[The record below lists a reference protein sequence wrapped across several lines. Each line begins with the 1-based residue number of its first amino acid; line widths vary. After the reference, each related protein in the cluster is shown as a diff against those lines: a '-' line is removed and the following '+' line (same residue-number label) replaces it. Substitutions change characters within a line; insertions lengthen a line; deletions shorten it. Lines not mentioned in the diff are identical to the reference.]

1 MLKEIKCS
9 DIHLSYQ
16 DIDMKDVKEG
26 TEIIGQERALGLL
39 RLGLSVNRSGYNIFL
54 SGEEGSG
61 RLTAVKNEIKRIEND
76 TESLFDAAYVYSQA
90 HPDCPTCIK
99 FQKGMAREFQKD
111 LHLLRDKAISKSDME
126 AKWNDEAIRNFLRH
140 IDSSSDPIAYDIN
153 IVLDRANAT
162 RRPLVIE
169 THPSK
174 ESLFG
179 FIDDK
184 KVNHM
189 GIHIGSYQEA
199 AGGFLVLNAEEIASN
214 EELFS
219 KLKRYLEMTH
229 RALTSTA
236 VKGEMLSS
244 LRPSPIPMLTKVIL
258 IGNEDLYD
266 HLSDEDKEFLRF
278 FKISPEFDYSM
289 DATKE
294 NILGTVSY
302 LKEASKELPI
312 RIDDSAYK
320 EVLRFSSFVAED
332 RKKLTTELRIL
343 SDLIEEAAVLALS
356 NNEEV
361 LTSTSIRNALEK
373 RDWFGSMAE
382 DHINDEI
389 ENGVMVMNLKGK
401 RVGVVN
407 GLAVMDRGLTSF
419 GTPTVISV
427 AVAPGTEGIVNIEHE
442 AGLSGGIHDKGVM
455 ILEGYLRGQYARTFP
470 LSLYAGIC
478 FEQSYG
484 EVDGDSASSAELYA
498 LLSAIGNLP
507 LRQDIAVTGSVNQMG
522 ELQPVGGINEKI
534 QGFFNACSRLG
545 LTGTQG
551 VIIPQQNLS
560 SLILPYNVEE
570 AIEQGLFHIYAISDI
585 HEGLELLTGLKG
597 GQRDRKGI
605 FPQGTY
611 NRAIEDSLKALCHN
625 SQKQN

>member
-1 MLKEIKCS
+1 MLREIKS
-9 DIHLSYQ
+9 SEIHLSYQ
-16 DIDMKDVKEG
+16 NLDITDVKPG
-26 TEIIGQERALGLL
+26 VGIIGQDRALGLL
-39 RLGLSVNRSGYNIFL
+39 RLGLSVNRSGYNIFI

-61 RLTAVKNEIKRIEND
+61 RLSAVKNEIRRIESD
-76 TESLFDAAYVYSQA
+76 VSSLFDAAYVYSKS
-90 HPDCPTCIK
+90 HLDCPQCIT

-111 LHLLRDKAISKSDME
+111 LWKLRDKQISKE
-126 AKWNDEAIRNFLRH
+126 EIIAKWKDSQIASFIRHLPEEAEP
-140 IDSSSDPIAYDIN
+140 DAYEIN
-153 IVLDRANAT
+153 IVLDRAEAK

-179 FIDDK
+179 FIDSK
-184 KVNHM
+184 RENHM

-199 AGGFLVLNAEEIASN
+199 AGGFLVLNAEEITSN
-214 EELFS
+214 EELWS

-258 IGNEDLYD
+258 IGNENLYD
-266 HLSDEDKEFLRF
+266 KLSDEDEQFLRF

-289 DATKE
+289 DATEDNLK
-294 NILGTVSY
+294 GTISY
-302 LKEASKELPI
+302 LMDSENDLLPVEG
-312 RIDDSAYK
+312 SAYK
-320 EVLRFSSFVAED
+320 EILRFSTLVAED
-332 RKKLTTELRIL
+332 RAKLTTQLSIL
-343 SDLIEEAAVLALS
+343 ADLLEEADISAR
-356 NNEEV
+356 NDGKN
-361 LTSTSIRNALEK
+361 SITDEDVKNALEK
-373 RDWFGSMAE
+373 RDWYGAMAE

-401 RVGVVN
+401 RTGVVN
-407 GLAVMDRGLTSF
+407 GLAVMDRGLSSF

-455 ILEGYLRGQYARTFP
+455 ILEGYLRGRYAKTFP

-498 LLSAIGNLP
+498 LLSAIGDLP

-560 SLILPYNVEE
+560 SLILPYKVEE
-570 AIEQGLFHIYAISDI
+570 AIENGLFHIYAISDI
-585 HEGLELLTGLKG
+585 YEGLELLTGLKG
-597 GQRDRKGI
+597 GERDRRGI
-605 FPQGTY
+605 FPQGTF
-611 NRAIEDSLKALCHN
+611 NRYIEDALKALCHN

>member
-1 MLKEIKCS
+1 MLKEIKCD

-16 DIDMKDVKEG
+16 NLDITNVKEG
-26 TEIIGQERALGLL
+26 TDIVGQERAIELL

-76 TESLFDAAYVYSQA
+76 IDSLYDAAYVYSQA
-90 HPDCPTCIK
+90 HPDCPTCLRFK
-99 FQKGMAREFQKD
+99 RGMAREFQKD
-111 LHLLRDKAISKSDME
+111 LHLLRDKELSAEEIS
-126 AKWNDEAIRNFLRH
+126 AKWNDSAITNFLRH
-140 IDSSSDPIAYDIN
+140 LDGVESELAYEIN
-153 IVLDRANAT
+153 IVLDRSNAT

-179 FIDDK
+179 FIDSK
-184 KVNHM
+184 KENHM

-199 AGGFLVLNAEEIASN
+199 AGGFLVLNGEELVKD

-266 HLSDEDKEFLRF
+266 KLSDEDKEFLRF

-289 DATKE
+289 DTTEE
-294 NILGTVSY
+294 NIFGTISY
-302 LKEASKELPI
+302 LKEAAKELPLK
-312 RIDDSAYK
+312 IDDSAYK

-332 RKKLTTELRIL
+332 RNKLTTELRIL
-343 SDLIEEAAVLALS
+343 SDLIEEAVVLGLS
-356 NNEEV
+356 NKEGII
-361 LTSTSIRNALEK
+361 TDRSIRNALEK
-373 RDWFGSMAE
+373 RDWYGSMAE

-419 GTPTVISV
+419 GTPTVIS
-427 AVAPGTEGIVNIEHE
+427 ARVAPGTEGIVNIEHE

-455 ILEGYLRGQYARTFP
+455 ILEGYLRGQYARSFP

-498 LLSAIGNLP
+498 LLSAIGNIP

-534 QGFFNACSRLG
+534 QGFYNACSRLG

-570 AIEQGLFHIYAISDI
+570 AIERGEFHIYSISDI

-597 GQRDRKGI
+597 GERDRRGI

>member
-1 MLKEIKCS
+1 MLREIKSS

-16 DIDMKDVKEG
+16 DLNIKDVRPG
-26 TEIIGQERALGLL
+26 AGIIGQDRALGLL
-39 RLGLSVNRSGYNIFL
+39 RLGLSVNRSGYNIFV

-61 RLTAVKNEIKRIEND
+61 RLSAVKNEIKRIESD
-76 TESLFDAAYVYSQA
+76 VSSLLDAAYVYSRS
-90 HPDCPTCIK
+90 HMNCPQCIT

-111 LHLLRDKAISKSDME
+111 LWKLRDKEISRDE
-126 AKWNDEAIRNFLRH
+126 IIAKWRDSQIASFIRHLPE
-140 IDSSSDPIAYDIN
+140 DAEPDVYEMN
-153 IVLDRANAT
+153 IVLDRADAK

-179 FIDDK
+179 FIDSK
-184 KVNHM
+184 NENHM

-199 AGGFLVLNAEEIASN
+199 AGGFLVLNAEEITSN
-214 EELFS
+214 EELWS

-258 IGNEDLYD
+258 IGNENLYD
-266 HLSDEDKEFLRF
+266 KLSDEDEQFLRF

-289 DATKE
+289 DATEDNLK
-294 NILGTVSY
+294 GTVSY
-302 LKEASKELPI
+302 LMDSENDLLPVE
-312 RIDDSAYK
+312 DSAYK
-320 EVLRFSSFVAED
+320 EILRFSTFVAED
-332 RKKLTTELRIL
+332 RSKLTTQLSIL
-343 SDLIEEAAVLALS
+343 ADLLEEADIYARNDGKNSISAEDVRHALD
-356 NNEEV
+356 
-361 LTSTSIRNALEK
+361 K
-373 RDWFGSMAE
+373 RDWYGAMAE

-401 RVGVVN
+401 RTGVVN
-407 GLAVMDRGLTSF
+407 GLAVMDRGLSSF

-455 ILEGYLRGQYARTFP
+455 ILEGYLRGRYAKTFP

-498 LLSAIGNLP
+498 LLSAIGDLP

-560 SLILPYNVEE
+560 SLILPYRVEK
-570 AIEQGLFHIYAISDI
+570 AIEEGLFHIYAISDI
-585 HEGLELLTGLKG
+585 YEGLELLTGLKG
-597 GQRDRKGI
+597 GERDRRGI
-605 FPQGTY
+605 FPQGTF
-611 NRAIEDSLKALCHN
+611 NRYIEDALKALCHN

>member
-1 MLKEIKCS
+1 MLREIKS
-9 DIHLSYQ
+9 SEIHLSYQ
-16 DIDMKDVKEG
+16 NLDITDVKPG
-26 TEIIGQERALGLL
+26 VGIIGQDRAIGLL
-39 RLGLSVNRSGYNIFL
+39 RLGLSVNRSGYNIFI

-61 RLTAVKNEIKRIEND
+61 RLSAVKNEIRRIESD
-76 TESLFDAAYVYSQA
+76 VSSLFDAAYVYSKS
-90 HPDCPTCIK
+90 HLDCPQCIT

-111 LHLLRDKAISKSDME
+111 LWKLRDKQISKE
-126 AKWNDEAIRNFLRH
+126 EIIAKWKDSQIASFIRHLPEEAEP
-140 IDSSSDPIAYDIN
+140 DAYEIN
-153 IVLDRANAT
+153 IVLDRAEAK

-179 FIDDK
+179 FIDSK
-184 KVNHM
+184 RENHM

-199 AGGFLVLNAEEIASN
+199 AGGFLVLNAEEITSN
-214 EELFS
+214 EELWS

-258 IGNEDLYD
+258 IGNENLYD
-266 HLSDEDKEFLRF
+266 KLSDEDEQFLRF

-289 DATKE
+289 DATEDNLK
-294 NILGTVSY
+294 GTISY
-302 LKEASKELPI
+302 LMDSENDLLPVE
-312 RIDDSAYK
+312 DSAYK
-320 EVLRFSSFVAED
+320 EILRFSTSVAED
-332 RKKLTTELRIL
+332 RAKLTTQLSIL
-343 SDLIEEAAVLALS
+343 ADLLEEADISARTDGK
-356 NNEEV
+356 N
-361 LTSTSIRNALEK
+361 SITDEDVKNALEK
-373 RDWFGSMAE
+373 RDWYGAMAE

-401 RVGVVN
+401 RTGVVN
-407 GLAVMDRGLTSF
+407 GLAVMDRGLSSF

-455 ILEGYLRGQYARTFP
+455 ILEGYLRGRYAKTFP

-498 LLSAIGNLP
+498 LLSAIGDLP

-560 SLILPYNVEE
+560 SLILPYKVEE
-570 AIEQGLFHIYAISDI
+570 AIENGLFHIYAISDI
-585 HEGLELLTGLKG
+585 YEGLELLTGLKG
-597 GQRDRKGI
+597 GERDRRGI
-605 FPQGTY
+605 FPQGTF
-611 NRAIEDSLKALCHN
+611 NRYIEDAMKALCHN

>member
-1 MLKEIKCS
+1 MLREIKSS

-16 DIDMKDVKEG
+16 NLDISDVKAG
-26 TEIIGQERALGLL
+26 VGIIGQDRALGLL
-39 RLGLSVNRSGYNIFL
+39 RLGLSVNRSGYNIFI

-61 RLTAVKNEIKRIEND
+61 RLTAVKNEIRRIESD
-76 TESLFDAAYVYSQA
+76 TSNLFDAAYVYSKS
-90 HPDCPTCIK
+90 HPDCPQCIT
-99 FQKGMAREFQKD
+99 FRKGQAREFQKD
-111 LHLLRDKAISKSDME
+111 LWKLRDGECSRDQLSE
-126 AKWNDEAIRNFLRH
+126 KWKDEQIRNFLRH
-140 IDSSSDPIAYDIN
+140 LSDASEPDAYEIN
-153 IVLDRANAT
+153 IVLDRANT
-162 RRPLVIE
+162 ERRPLVIE

-179 FIDDK
+179 FIDGK
-184 KVNHM
+184 KESHM

-199 AGGFLVLNAEEIASN
+199 SGGFLVLNAEEITAN
-214 EELFS
+214 EELWS

-244 LRPSPIPMLTKVIL
+244 IRPAPIPMLTKVIL

-266 HLSDEDKEFLRF
+266 KLSDEDEQFLRF

-289 DATKE
+289 PATRD
-294 NILGTVSY
+294 NLRGTIAY
-302 LKEASKELPI
+302 LKEACNNLLPVE
-312 RIDDSAYK
+312 DSGYK
-320 EVLRFSSFVAED
+320 EVLRFSTWVSED
-332 RKKLTTELRIL
+332 RSRLTTQLAIL
-343 SDLIEEAAVLALS
+343 SDLMEEADISARTT
-356 NNEEV
+356 NK
-361 LTSTSIRNALEK
+361 TSITDNEIRTALEK
-373 RDWFGSMAE
+373 RDWYGAMAE
-382 DHINDEI
+382 EHINDEI

-455 ILEGYLRGQYARTFP
+455 ILEGYLRGRYAKTFP

-498 LLSAIGNLP
+498 LLSAIGDLP

-551 VIIPQQNLS
+551 VIIPQQNLT
-560 SLILPYNVEE
+560 SLILPYKVEE
-570 AIEQGLFHIYAISDI
+570 AIENGIFHIYAISDI
-585 HEGLELLTGLKG
+585 YEGLELLTGMQG
-597 GQRDRKGI
+597 GERDRRGI
-605 FPQGTY
+605 FPPGTF
-611 NRAIEDSLKALCHN
+611 NRKIEDALKALCHN

>member
-1 MLKEIKCS
+1 MLREIKSS

-16 DIDMKDVKEG
+16 DLNIKDVQPG
-26 TEIIGQERALGLL
+26 AGIIGQDRALGLL
-39 RLGLSVNRSGYNIFL
+39 RLGLSVNRSGYNIFV

-61 RLTAVKNEIKRIEND
+61 RLSAVKNEIKRIESD
-76 TESLFDAAYVYSQA
+76 VSSLLDAAYVYSRS
-90 HPDCPTCIK
+90 HMNCPQCIT

-111 LHLLRDKAISKSDME
+111 LWKLRDKEISRDE
-126 AKWNDEAIRNFLRH
+126 IIAKWRDSQIASFIRHLPE
-140 IDSSSDPIAYDIN
+140 DAEPDTYEMN
-153 IVLDRANAT
+153 IVLDRSDAK

-179 FIDDK
+179 FIDSK
-184 KVNHM
+184 NENHM

-199 AGGFLVLNAEEIASN
+199 AGGFLVLNAEEITSN
-214 EELFS
+214 EELWS

-244 LRPSPIPMLTKVIL
+244 LRPSPIPMLTKLIL
-258 IGNEDLYD
+258 IGNENLYD
-266 HLSDEDKEFLRF
+266 KLSDEDEQFLRF

-289 DATKE
+289 DATEDNLK
-294 NILGTVSY
+294 GTVSY
-302 LKEASKELPI
+302 LMDSENDLLPVE
-312 RIDDSAYK
+312 DSAYK
-320 EVLRFSSFVAED
+320 EILRFSTFVAED
-332 RKKLTTELRIL
+332 RTKLTTQLSIL
-343 SDLIEEAAVLALS
+343 ADLLEEADIYARNDGKNSISAEDVRHALD
-356 NNEEV
+356 
-361 LTSTSIRNALEK
+361 K
-373 RDWFGSMAE
+373 RDWYGAMAE

-401 RVGVVN
+401 RTGVVN
-407 GLAVMDRGLTSF
+407 GLAVMDRGLSSF

-455 ILEGYLRGQYARTFP
+455 ILEGYLRGRYAKTFP

-498 LLSAIGNLP
+498 LLSAIGDLP

-560 SLILPYNVEE
+560 SLILPYRVEK
-570 AIEQGLFHIYAISDI
+570 AIEEGSFHIYAISDI
-585 HEGLELLTGLKG
+585 YEGLELLTGLKG
-597 GQRDRKGI
+597 GERDRRGI
-605 FPQGTY
+605 FPQGTF
-611 NRAIEDSLKALCHN
+611 NRYIEDALKALCHN

>member
-1 MLKEIKCS
+1 MLREIKS
-9 DIHLSYQ
+9 SEIHLSYQ
-16 DIDMKDVKEG
+16 NLDITDVKPG
-26 TEIIGQERALGLL
+26 VGIIGQDRALGLL
-39 RLGLSVNRSGYNIFL
+39 RLGLSVNRSGYNIFI

-61 RLTAVKNEIKRIEND
+61 RLSAVKNEIRRIESD
-76 TESLFDAAYVYSQA
+76 VSSLFDAAYVYSKS
-90 HPDCPTCIK
+90 HLDCPQCIT

-111 LHLLRDKAISKSDME
+111 LWKLRDKQISKE
-126 AKWNDEAIRNFLRH
+126 EIIAKWKDSQIASFIRHLPEEAEP
-140 IDSSSDPIAYDIN
+140 DAYEIN
-153 IVLDRANAT
+153 IVLDRAEAK

-179 FIDDK
+179 FIDSK
-184 KVNHM
+184 RENHM

-199 AGGFLVLNAEEIASN
+199 AGGFLVLNAEEITSN
-214 EELFS
+214 EELWS

-258 IGNEDLYD
+258 IGNENLYD
-266 HLSDEDKEFLRF
+266 KLSDEDEQFLRF

-289 DATKE
+289 DATEDNLK
-294 NILGTVSY
+294 GTISY
-302 LKEASKELPI
+302 LMDSENDLLPVE
-312 RIDDSAYK
+312 DSAYK
-320 EVLRFSSFVAED
+320 EILRFSTSVAED
-332 RKKLTTELRIL
+332 RAKLTTQLSIL
-343 SDLIEEAAVLALS
+343 ADLLEEADISARTDGK
-356 NNEEV
+356 N
-361 LTSTSIRNALEK
+361 SITDEDVKNALEK
-373 RDWFGSMAE
+373 RDWYGAMAE

-401 RVGVVN
+401 RTGVVN
-407 GLAVMDRGLTSF
+407 GLAVMDRGLSSF

-455 ILEGYLRGQYARTFP
+455 ILEGYLRGRYAKTFP

-498 LLSAIGNLP
+498 LLSAIGDLP

-560 SLILPYNVEE
+560 SLILPYKVEE
-570 AIEQGLFHIYAISDI
+570 AIENGLFHIYAISDI
-585 HEGLELLTGLKG
+585 YEGLELLTGLKG
-597 GQRDRKGI
+597 GERDRRGI
-605 FPQGTY
+605 FPQGTF
-611 NRAIEDSLKALCHN
+611 NRYIEDALKALCHN

>member
-1 MLKEIKCS
+1 MLREIKSS

-16 DIDMKDVKEG
+16 DLNIKDVRPG
-26 TEIIGQERALGLL
+26 AGIIGQDRALGLL
-39 RLGLSVNRSGYNIFL
+39 RLGLSVNRSGYNIFV

-61 RLTAVKNEIKRIEND
+61 RLSAVKNEIKRIESD
-76 TESLFDAAYVYSQA
+76 VSSLLDAAYVYSRS
-90 HPDCPTCIK
+90 HMNCPQCIT

-111 LHLLRDKAISKSDME
+111 LWKLRDKEISRVE
-126 AKWNDEAIRNFLRH
+126 IIAKWRDSQIASFIRHLPE
-140 IDSSSDPIAYDIN
+140 DAEPDTYEMN
-153 IVLDRANAT
+153 IVLDRSDAK

-179 FIDDK
+179 FIDSK
-184 KVNHM
+184 NENHM

-199 AGGFLVLNAEEIASN
+199 AGGFLVLNAEEITSN
-214 EELFS
+214 EELWS

-258 IGNEDLYD
+258 IGNENLYD
-266 HLSDEDKEFLRF
+266 KLSDEDEQFLRF

-289 DATKE
+289 DATEDNLK
-294 NILGTVSY
+294 GTVSY
-302 LKEASKELPI
+302 LMDSENDLLPVE
-312 RIDDSAYK
+312 DSAYK
-320 EVLRFSSFVAED
+320 EILRFSTSVAED
-332 RKKLTTELRIL
+332 RSKLTTQLSIL
-343 SDLIEEAAVLALS
+343 ADLLEEADIYARNDGKNSISAEDVRHALD
-356 NNEEV
+356 
-361 LTSTSIRNALEK
+361 K
-373 RDWFGSMAE
+373 RDWYGAMAE

-401 RVGVVN
+401 RTGVVN
-407 GLAVMDRGLTSF
+407 GLAVMDRGLSSF

-455 ILEGYLRGQYARTFP
+455 ILEGYLRGRYAKTFP

-498 LLSAIGNLP
+498 LLSAIGDLP

-560 SLILPYNVEE
+560 SLILPYRVEK
-570 AIEQGLFHIYAISDI
+570 AIEEGSFHIYAISDI
-585 HEGLELLTGLKG
+585 YEGLELLTGLKG
-597 GQRDRKGI
+597 GERDRRGI
-605 FPQGTY
+605 FPQGTF
-611 NRAIEDSLKALCHN
+611 NRYIEDALKALCHN

>member
-1 MLKEIKCS
+1 MLREIKSS

-16 DIDMKDVKEG
+16 DLNIKDVRPG
-26 TEIIGQERALGLL
+26 AGIIGQDRALGLL
-39 RLGLSVNRSGYNIFL
+39 RLGLSVNRSGYNIFV

-61 RLTAVKNEIKRIEND
+61 RLSAVKNEIKRIESD
-76 TESLFDAAYVYSQA
+76 VSSLLDAAYVYSRS
-90 HPDCPTCIK
+90 HMNCPQCIT

-111 LHLLRDKAISKSDME
+111 LWKLRDKEISRDE
-126 AKWNDEAIRNFLRH
+126 IIAKWRDSQIASFIRHLPE
-140 IDSSSDPIAYDIN
+140 DAEPDAYEMN
-153 IVLDRANAT
+153 IVLDRSDAK

-179 FIDDK
+179 FIDSK
-184 KVNHM
+184 NENHM

-199 AGGFLVLNAEEIASN
+199 AGGFLVLNAEEITSN
-214 EELFS
+214 EELWS

-258 IGNEDLYD
+258 IGNENLYD
-266 HLSDEDKEFLRF
+266 KLSDEDEQFLRF

-289 DATKE
+289 DATEDNLK
-294 NILGTVSY
+294 GTVSY
-302 LKEASKELPI
+302 LMDSENDLLPVE
-312 RIDDSAYK
+312 DSAYK
-320 EVLRFSSFVAED
+320 EILRFSTFVAED
-332 RKKLTTELRIL
+332 RTKLTTQLSIL
-343 SDLIEEAAVLALS
+343 ADLLEEADIYARNDGKNSISAEDVRHALD
-356 NNEEV
+356 
-361 LTSTSIRNALEK
+361 K
-373 RDWFGSMAE
+373 RDWYGAMAE

-401 RVGVVN
+401 RTGVVN
-407 GLAVMDRGLTSF
+407 GLAVMDRGLSSF

-455 ILEGYLRGQYARTFP
+455 ILEGYLRGRYAKTFP

-498 LLSAIGNLP
+498 LLSAIGDLP

-560 SLILPYNVEE
+560 SLILPYRVEK
-570 AIEQGLFHIYAISDI
+570 AIEEGLFHIYAISDI
-585 HEGLELLTGLKG
+585 YEGLELLTGLKG
-597 GQRDRKGI
+597 GERDRRGI
-605 FPQGTY
+605 FPQGTF
-611 NRAIEDSLKALCHN
+611 NRYIEDALKALCHN